1 MDEGEILEMADVL
14 KKKYEELEKEKDLQ
28 KFKLQEMTKAL
39 CVAYGCSRLLDQ
51 MSEMVELPITMDFL
65 IGSIRSTLSD
75 ILFTNEE
82 EEEMALDLN

>member
-14 KKKYEELEKEKDLQ
+14 KKKYEELEKVKEIQ

-39 CVAYGCSRLLDQ
+39 CVAYGCARLLDQ
-51 MSEMVELPITMDFL
+51 MSDMVELPVSMDFL

-75 ILFTNEE
+75 ILFINDPEE
-82 EEEMALDLN
+82 EDII